1 MRICGIL
8 LFLIGFV
15 WLRTERR
22 RETKQMLQSLQAAL
36 TFVRY
41 TEQQISQCRTTRREL
56 LSSPHYR
63 AVLPYLLPPASQK
76 VFTSFV
82 QALGTDHSDGEL
94 VRCRQTASILE
105 QQVQTY
111 LEKDRMA
118 TGTGNVLYA
127 LLGLGVI
134 FILW

>member
-1 MRICGIL
+1 M
-8 LFLIGFV
+8 
-15 WLRTERR
+15 
-22 RETKQMLQSLQAAL
+22 
-36 TFVRY
+36 
-41 TEQQISQCRTTRREL
+41 
-56 LSSPHYR
+56 
-63 AVLPYLLPPASQK
+63 PPASQK

-82 QALGTDHSDGEL
+82 QALGTDHSGGEL

-111 LEKDRMA
+111 LEKERMA

>member
-22 RETKQMLQSLQAAL
+22 GETKQMLQSLQAAL

-41 TEQQISQCRTTRREL
+41 TEQQISQCRTTREEL
-56 LSSPHYR
+56 LSSPQYR

-76 VFTSFV
+76 VFTSAWHGSF
-82 QALGTDHSDGEL
+82 
-94 VRCRQTASILE
+94 
-105 QQVQTY
+105 
-111 LEKDRMA
+111 
-118 TGTGNVLYA
+118 
-127 LLGLGVI
+127 
-134 FILW
+134 